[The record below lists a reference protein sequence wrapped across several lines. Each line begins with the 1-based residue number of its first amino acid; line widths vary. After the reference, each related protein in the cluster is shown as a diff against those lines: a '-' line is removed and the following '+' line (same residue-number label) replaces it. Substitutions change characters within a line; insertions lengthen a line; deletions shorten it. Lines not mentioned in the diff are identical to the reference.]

1 MNFKGDFF
9 LGHPVEGVPSCTMQ
23 WKAKFWNYA
32 KSAFCSHYS
41 ETGHCQDG
49 RKSKVIDHRPAQ
61 FAGLSRSKFDPELFS
76 HSVYVKFF
84 VTFATNVPYLTFC
97 DNVLSENG

>member
-9 LGHPVEGVPSCTMQ
+9 LGHPVEGVPNCTMQ

-76 HSVYVKFF
+76 HSAYVKFF
-84 VTFATNVPYLTFC
+84 VTFSHSAYVKFFL
-97 DNVLSENG
+97 